1 VTTINDILT
10 ARGVAYL
17 LHLFMIFVT
26 ALVVW
31 WLHRYVP
38 FIPDMHFGQCI
49 ALVAV
54 VHVLRRWS

>member
-1 VTTINDILT
+1 MTGEGYLS
-10 ARGVAYL
+10 ARAIAYMA
-17 LHLFMIFVT
+17 HLFMIFVT

-54 VHVLRRWS
+54 VHVLRRWA

>member
-1 VTTINDILT
+1 MTGNDYLASRAI
-10 ARGVAYL
+10 AYFGHWL
-17 LHLFMIFVT
+17 LVFAT

-38 FIPDMHFGQCI
+38 FIPEMGFGPCL
-49 ALVAV
+49 ALVVV